1 MESEQIDEVVVE
13 SSTVPVRRGRGNP
26 NLHLAREKALE
37 TKRKMAIISK
47 AKREAARQERDAE
60 YAKALEVLNGPAK
73 KVLEE
78 EDDESVPEETAEKLP
93 VSKKAKKPTKVIEIT
108 DSSSSESDVEESSD
122 EDVQVVRVVRKK
134 KEKAPPAP
142 KKKKKAKR
150 IVEESSEDSDE
161 DERRLGGQVARDMLR
176 RRVLEKE
183 MENSIRRLV
192 PTFSGWSK

>member
-1 MESEQIDEVVVE
+1 MENEQINEVVVE
-13 SSTVPVRRGRGNP
+13 SSNVPVRRGRGNP
-26 NLHLAREKALE
+26 NLAAAREKALE
-37 TKRKMAIISK
+37 TKRKMAIITK

-73 KVLEE
+73 KVVG
-78 EDDESVPEETAEKLP
+78 EDDDSVPEETAEKLP

-134 KEKAPPAP
+134 KEKAPPPP

-150 IVEESSEDSDE
+150 IVEESSDDSDE